1 MERTA
6 PASGASSRS
15 ASPEWARA
23 FRPPWSATG
32 GIAAAVDRALAFRID
47 PRETLVVSGFW
58 RSGTTWLQETL
69 RDVLRAKTLFEPLC
83 PLAPGMRRVHRASG
97 MGRESFESLRL
108 FMPYCGTPTLEGPL
122 RDVFRGFLRAE
133 VGGSWVRR
141 FRTGLTEC
149 LRPRVVVK
157 LVTAPL
163 CLRAAQETFGMPAV
177 HVTRDPR
184 AIVASIRKTRWT
196 WLFDHLSLAGQLL
209 AEGDGRTVAFDR
221 FRDEILEYDRAGTV
235 ERVVAYWALTE
246 TVLLESY
253 AGYGG
258 RVVFASYE
266 SLAREREPAFSAM
279 LAGVGLR
286 PADPGFRIQDRDSAT
301 TSEAQRGATVGERV
315 GGWRSVLSVAEV
327 ETIERITRRFG
338 LGERLVG

>member
-1 MERTA
+1 MGPTTTA
-6 PASGASSRS
+6 ADAPSETV
-15 ASPEWARA
+15 SPEWARA
-23 FRPPWSATG
+23 FRPPWSARG
-32 GIAAAVDRALAFRID
+32 SLAAAVDRGLAFRVD

-83 PLAPGMRRVHRASG
+83 PLAPGLRRVHRANG
-97 MGRESFESLRL
+97 VGDESFEFLRL
-108 FMPYCGTPTLEGPL
+108 YMPYCGTRTLEGPL
-122 RDVFRGFLRAE
+122 REVFQGFLRAE
-133 VGGSWVRR
+133 VGGAWVRR
-141 FRTGLTEC
+141 FRAGLTES

-163 CLRAAQETFGMPAV
+163 CLRAAQNTFGMPAV

-209 AEGDGRTVAFDR
+209 AEGDGRAEVFGR
-221 FRDEILEYDRAGTV
+221 WSEEILEYDRAGAV

-253 AGYGG
+253 AGFGG
-258 RVVFASYE
+258 RVVFTSYE
-266 SLAREREPAFSAM
+266 RLVRERERAYSAM
-279 LAGVGLR
+279 LDSLGLR

-315 GGWRSVLSVAEV
+315 GGWRSVLTVAEV
-327 ETIERITRRFG
+327 EAIERITRRFG
-338 LGERLVG
+338 LGERLVA